1 MLDARAWLVWL
12 VAVLAVAS
20 TTRNPLYLA
29 QVALS
34 LAVVWTVAIPTA
46 RADRRGL
53 AVSPWRLALVLLPL
67 GVVFNALTVHV
78 GQTVLFRLPAGWP
91 LIGGAITL
99 EAAVFGAL
107 NGAALLLL
115 LVGFGVLNAAVAMR
129 DLLRLTPRAFHQVG
143 VVVSIAL
150 TFFPHTLATLARV
163 REAQAIRGHRVR
175 GVRDWTPL
183 VVPLLVG
190 GLEQAMGLAEAM
202 VARGYGTTR
211 AAEQP
216 VGVRL
221 FLVLGLLGILLG
233 WAGRMVLPAWALRLG
248 WAELALGTALAVL
261 GAALVVGALWWAGR
275 GVLHTTYRPRR
286 LDARDA
292 AVMAAAGLALVP
304 VLLPGRLAYPVYPSL
319 TLPPFDLLIGGLLL
333 GLLGPALFGSGH
345 RLVTPGSD
353 ADATP

>member
-1 MLDARAWLVWL
+1 MFDARAWLVWL

-20 TTRNPLYLA
+20 TTRNPFYLA

-34 LAVVWTVAIPTA
+34 LAVVWTVAVPS
-46 RADRRGL
+46 ADLNRQEL
-53 AVSPWRLALVLLPL
+53 ALSPWRLARVLLPL
-67 GVVFNALTVHV
+67 GVAFNALTVHV
-78 GQTVLFRLPAGWP
+78 GETVLFRLPGNWP
-91 LIGGAITL
+91 LIGGPITL

-115 LVGFGVLNAAVAMR
+115 LVGFGVLNAAVPMR

-202 VARGYGTTR
+202 VARGYGATR

-221 FLVLGLLGILLG
+221 LLVLGLLGVLMG
-233 WAGRMVLPAWALRLG
+233 WAGRMVLPAWRLRLG
-248 WAELALGTALAVL
+248 PAQLALGTGVAVA
-261 GAALVVGALWWAGR
+261 GAGLVLGALWWAGR
-275 GVLHTTYRPRR
+275 GVRHTTYRPRR
-286 LDARDA
+286 LEAADV
-292 AVMAAAGLALVP
+292 AVMAAAGLALTTVFQP
-304 VLLPGRLAYPVYPSL
+304 ARLAYSVYPSL
-319 TLPPFDLLIGGLLL
+319 ALPPFDLLVGGLLL
-333 GLLGPALFGSGH
+333 GLLGPALFVQTRRSSQ
-345 RLVTPGSD
+345 TSTGSD
-353 ADATP
+353 LQP